1 MDGSEVVDQGQ
12 PVSGPASSL
21 QGAILW
27 KLMLI
32 RWEAVPWGSRCHR
45 GPECSIS
52 SSLERTQTMR
62 QRKEEGKV
70 GWQRQKCEKQ
80 RQKGAVLLSCW
91 GVSSLL
97 PRWRHITVFRALG
110 SEPLSGL
117 WAELCSTS
125 KAQRGLYCRCLQS
138 PDQLPCDSAV
148 IVYPTLPLG
157 EGNYL
162 RKTKEDPVYYQQE
175 SLTHSQ

>member
-1 MDGSEVVDQGQ
+1 MDGSEAVDQGQ
-12 PVSGPASSL
+12 PVSGRASSL

-27 KLMLI
+27 KLVLI
-32 RWEAVPWGSRCHR
+32 RWEAVPQGSRCHR
-45 GPECSIS
+45 GPERSIS

-62 QRKEEGKV
+62 QTKEECKV

-80 RQKGAVLLSCW
+80 RQRGLCCCHAEGLAVSRP
-91 GVSSLL
+91 GGDTSVSL
-97 PRWRHITVFRALG
+97 
-110 SEPLSGL
+110 GL
-117 WAELCSTS
+117 WVLNPLLVSELCSTP
-125 KAQRGLYCRCLQS
+125 KEAQRGIYCRCLQS
-138 PDQLPCDSAV
+138 PDQLPCDSAITV
-148 IVYPTLPLG
+148 CPTLPLG